1 MKLEEG
7 GAVDLNQPA
16 ETSDEYLKLDNQL
29 CFPLYA
35 TSRIIT
41 RMYQPLLEKLGL
53 TYPQYIVMLVLW
65 ESDSLSI
72 KEIGK
77 RVQLNTNTLTPLLKR
92 MEELKYISRR
102 RSTEDERIVLVNLT
116 REGQDMKLKA
126 LEIPSQLIASMNYP
140 ADKAIQLKRL
150 LDDFMGS
157 LNKTDL

>member
-1 MKLEEG
+1 M
-7 GAVDLNQPA
+7 DLNQNP

-41 RMYQPLLEKLGL
+41 RMYQPLLEKVGL

-65 ESDSLSI
+65 EGDSLSV
-72 KEIGK
+72 KEIGE

-92 MEELKYISRR
+92 MQELKYINRV

-116 REGQDMKLKA
+116 KAGRDMKLKA
-126 LEIPSQLIASMNYP
+126 LEIPHQLIASLNYP
-140 ADKAIQLKRL
+140 ADKAIELKRM
-150 LDDFMGS
+150 LDDFMDRLS
-157 LNKTDL
+157 KAEE

>member
-1 MKLEEG
+1 MG
-7 GAVDLNQPA
+7 QNQNMGF
-16 ETSDEYLKLDNQL
+16 SDEYLKLDNQL